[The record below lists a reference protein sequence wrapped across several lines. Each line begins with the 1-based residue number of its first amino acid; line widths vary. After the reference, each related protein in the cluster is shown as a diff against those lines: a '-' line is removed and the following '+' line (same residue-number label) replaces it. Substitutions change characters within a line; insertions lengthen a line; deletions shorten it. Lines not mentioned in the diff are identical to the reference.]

1 MIDIWLYLH
10 VQLSV
15 HIQVRVMYYI
25 VTIIV
30 VPMSFTLSA
39 IGTEFFLGRP
49 QNGMFVIDMCS
60 WQTDLCEF

>member
-39 IGTEFFLGRP
+39 IGTEFFG
-49 QNGMFVIDMCS
+49 
-60 WQTDLCEF
+60 